1 MARTI
6 YNYIVSPFMVHCDR
20 FAPEHKKDSVTE
32 YQKLLLEQGRTH
44 ERQVIE
50 TAYSEAEKLEYKTLK
65 EGFRVLLE
73 EMNKGVRV
81 LCGLPA
87 FYLSEGL
94 MGIFDV
100 VETRYGAVNIRTLPL
115 CCQGNKT
122 CQEYSKTPHLSGGLL
137 QLYTRENSGVHVP
150 CVLSNQQGLRGI

>member
-1 MARTI
+1 MPQPWRTLQCG
-6 YNYIVSPFMVHCDR
+6 SAGCRLSD
-20 FAPEHKKDSVTE
+20 PEHE
-32 YQKLLLEQGRTH
+32 A
-44 ERQVIE
+44 VIE
-50 TAYSEAEKLEYKTLK
+50 TAYPEAEKLEYKTLK

-100 VETRYGAVNIRTLPL
+100 VERRDTEPSIFGPYHYVVKEIKLAKNI
-115 CCQGNKT
+115 Q
-122 CQEYSKTPHLSGGLL
+122 KTPHLSGGLL

-150 CVLSNQQGLRGI
+150 CVLCNQQGLRGI